1 MARVQITVRAL
12 ADLERLFDFLAE
24 HNPKLARERMLSV
37 RRAFELLA
45 DHPLLG
51 RQAEDGRRELILSRG
66 RFGYVAKYRW
76 VPAEDMNVASF
87 ARNRLFSSSGSA
99 FPCGFDSH
107 RPRHFSLSGM
117 SPRCPW
123 IRISLAPPDSGAR
136 PAMMSAH
143 VRRRPGPG
151 CNAPAG
157 G

>member
-37 RRAFELLA
+37 RRALELLA

-76 VPAEDMNVASF
+76 VPAEDGILILAV
-87 ARNRLFSSSGSA
+87 
-99 FPCGFDSH
+99 
-107 RPRHFSLSGM
+107 RHQLE
-117 SPRCPW
+117 
-123 IRISLAPPDSGAR
+123 
-136 PAMMSAH
+136 
-143 VRRRPGPG
+143 
-151 CNAPAG
+151 AG
-157 G
+157 YKEE

>member
-76 VPAEDMNVASF
+76 VPAEEVI
-87 ARNRLFSSSGSA
+87 LILTV
-99 FPCGFDSH
+99 
-107 RPRHFSLSGM
+107 RHQLE
-117 SPRCPW
+117 
-123 IRISLAPPDSGAR
+123 
-136 PAMMSAH
+136 
-143 VRRRPGPG
+143 
-151 CNAPAG
+151 AG
-157 G
+157 YKEE

>member
-37 RRAFELLA
+37 RRALELLA

-76 VPAEDMNVASF
+76 LSAEDVILILAV
-87 ARNRLFSSSGSA
+87 
-99 FPCGFDSH
+99 
-107 RPRHFSLSGM
+107 RHQL
-117 SPRCPW
+117 
-123 IRISLAPPDSGAR
+123 D
-136 PAMMSAH
+136 
-143 VRRRPGPG
+143 
-151 CNAPAG
+151 AG
-157 G
+157 YKEE